1 MIHRQDE
8 TCSRELA
15 ARWCALAE
23 RRLKHLI
30 AMFESGRW
38 RRYHSKAG
46 LLENLEE
53 ARRAVEAW
61 RTLAQPNAL
70 NIAADASALVSL
82 APSDDPAEIAAPP
95 MAPVAQLAPAEQENE
110 PVLDDIKARYPQL
123 WNVF

>member
-23 RRLKHLI
+23 RRLKYLI

-38 RRYHSKAG
+38 RRYHRKAEF
-46 LLENLEE
+46 LENLEE

-61 RTLAQPNAL
+61 RALAEPNAV

-82 APSDDPAEIAAPP
+82 APSDDLAEIVAPP
-95 MAPVAQLAPAEQENE
+95 MAPVAEPAPVEQENE
-110 PVLDDIKARYPQL
+110 PVLDDIKTRYPQL